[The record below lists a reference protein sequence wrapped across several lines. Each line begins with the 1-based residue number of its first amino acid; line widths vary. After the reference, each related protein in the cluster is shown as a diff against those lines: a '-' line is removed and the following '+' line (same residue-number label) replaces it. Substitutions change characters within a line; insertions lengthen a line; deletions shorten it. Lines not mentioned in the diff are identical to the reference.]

1 MKSRSGISSFGKSHV
16 NITYCL
22 YNPFCKK
29 VTRKKSKNEFF
40 NLEKLSKFLG
50 FSQAKEKK
58 KKKVSE
64 RAAAA

>member
-1 MKSRSGISSFGKSHV
+1 MI
-16 NITYCL
+16 
-22 YNPFCKK
+22 
-29 VTRKKSKNEFF
+29 FF

-50 FSQAKEKK
+50 FSQAKKKKKK